1 MQLKLDLRKA
11 ENYKSKS
18 QIARVLTESWVQT
31 NAYCPNCGQDYL
43 NDFANNRPVAD
54 FYCSNCQEQYELKSK
69 QGNLGRKIVDGA
81 YQSMIARISS
91 ADNPSFFFLN
101 YDMQRCDVKN
111 FVIIPKHFFTLRII
125 ERRKPLPPTAR
136 RAGWEG
142 CNIVI
147 DGIPESGKIFYVK
160 DRDIASKQDVLSRW
174 QKTAFLRQATQQ
186 SKGWLLDILDC
197 LEKIPGAEFELKDIY
212 AFEHHLRLLHPEN
225 NFVRD
230 KIRQQLQFLR
240 DKGYI
245 RFVSRGRYLKM

>member
-18 QIARVLTESWVQT
+18 QIARILTESWVQT

-174 QKTAFLRQATQQ
+174 QKRLFLDKQRNKARDGYWIFWTASRKYPVQ
-186 SKGWLLDILDC
+186 SLSL
-197 LEKIPGAEFELKDIY
+197 KIST
-212 AFEHHLRLLHPEN
+212 HLS
-225 NFVRD
+225 
-230 KIRQQLQFLR
+230 IT
-240 DKGYI
+240 
-245 RFVSRGRYLKM
+245 